1 MSGVLSGSP
10 SIRYNRGFL
19 KAYYVRAVRA
29 SRSGQEAEPLDSRK
43 DGSSARSSHPLHCP
57 SSALSPGSPEA
68 ALQTQAPRSHLPPR
82 TQPSRAKPGAGGGR
96 GRRVGLPVSGSD
108 PSWRASFPR
117 SRRPRGRNARGHQAA
132 AGPVWRAGPGGAGSR
147 PSPGLP
153 RPPAPPPGRR
163 VLGEA
168 PAPRRAPPRTRAPRL
183 PPGCPQAGARPAG
196 RWCSPPRA
204 RARALPGSGSRLRRG
219 RSGEAGVR
227 LAAPVRGSGPRPA
240 PASPASLRAGARRP
254 VPAAAAAATSRV

>member
-1 MSGVLSGSP
+1 MG
-10 SIRYNRGFL
+10 
-19 KAYYVRAVRA
+19 RA
-29 SRSGQEAEPLDSRK
+29 
-43 DGSSARSSHPLHCP
+43 ARFSQPLHCP
-57 SSALSPGSPEA
+57 SGSWKASPTSAPLCPLGSPEGCPANAGAPLTPAAPHTIHHRAERSRAPEEEGEAA
-68 ALQTQAPRSHLPPR
+68 ALGCQ
-82 TQPSRAKPGAGGGR
+82 
-96 GRRVGLPVSGSD
+96 VSGSD
-108 PSWRASFPR
+108 PSWRASFPL
-117 SRRPRGRNARGHQAA
+117 SGRPRGRNARGHQAA
-132 AGPVWRAGPGGAGSR
+132 AGPAWGVGCGSR
-147 PSPGLP
+147 PGPGLP

-163 VLGEA
+163 VLGGRTR
-168 PAPRRAPPRTRAPRL
+168 PPRRAAPRIRAPRL

-240 PASPASLRAGARRP
+240 PASPASLRARARRP